1 MEIVV
6 LVLGIVG
13 FVMSWVIVGAAPAV
27 LAILLGLG
35 RLAVRKRPL
44 RKLGKFEIILGI
56 IFAVLAIGV
65 SVYVNV
71 YGVMDVDFVK
81 LVREWISEKL
91 EFLDFIGL

>member
-13 FVMSWVIVGAAPAV
+13 FVMSWVIVGAAPAA
-27 LAILLGLG
+27 LAILFGLG
-35 RLAVRKRPL
+35 RLTYKKKPL

-65 SVYVNV
+65 SVYVYV
-71 YGVMDVDFVK
+71 YGIMDVDFVK
-81 LVREWISEKL
+81 LVREWITDILPFS
-91 EFLDFIGL
+91 

>member
-13 FVMSWVIVGAAPAV
+13 FVMSWVIVGAAPAA
-27 LAILLGLG
+27 LAILFGLG
-35 RLAVRKRPL
+35 RLAYKKKPL

-65 SVYVNV
+65 SAYVYV
-71 YGVMDVDFVK
+71 YGIMDVDFVK
-81 LVREWISEKL
+81 LVREWIKDILPFS
-91 EFLDFIGL
+91 

>member
-35 RLAVRKRPL
+35 RLAVRKKPL
-44 RKLGKFEIILGI
+44 RKLGRFEIILGI

-65 SVYVNV
+65 SVYVYV

-81 LVREWISEKL
+81 LVREWINEKL
-91 EFLDFIGL
+91 EFLDFLGI

>member
-13 FVMSWVIVGAAPAV
+13 FVMSWVIVGAAPAA
-27 LAILLGLG
+27 LAILFGLG
-35 RLAVRKRPL
+35 RLAYKKKPL

-65 SVYVNV
+65 SVYVYV
-71 YGVMDVDFVK
+71 YGIMDVDLVK
-81 LVREWISEKL
+81 LVREWIKDILPFS
-91 EFLDFIGL
+91 